1 MASSDVDQKYLGRIA
16 RATQLSNGLVSQS
29 LFQIL
34 GISTLLARRL
44 FRARRLR
51 KLDTT
56 RDTRSLQLYHHII
69 WLSRE
74 GLSLLEVCVLPYTLD
89 GSQGPECQVLS
100 AKLRASFMH
109 IFCLFAN
116 NPPITQASVPVVPT
130 TTTPT
135 PLSPRQDNGQRRDRS
150 GSSASQADRTPK
162 RNSRGRDPTLREPVA
177 SMTSD
182 ASFLTNPYAGIPP
195 GTTPPPGM
203 GVPPGLTRIEIPQPS
218 AFLVPAINFVPLTTE
233 HFKVASRL
241 AASVLPGAHPL
252 RLSVA
257 IEHAAFLWDCVH
269 DHEASRQL
277 ARRAIRELRHAEDEG
292 VTDEMFE
299 DAAEMVGVLG
309 RIMRRR
315 SWEGTPRSGGRRS
328 SEALT
333 STAPAADIPPVP
345 APILEPIAPL
355 PEPPRRPVH
364 MRRDRSAEQLPPDLE
379 GGPVGGSPS
388 ARRTSN
394 GTRRHSHRSSGS
406 RSTRDTVIRRPL
418 DDTPPRPPPKNGR
431 APSDTTPPR
440 PPPKDR
446 PPGSARRPPSSASS
460 TAGASRVS
468 KGKGAASER
477 SSGRRRSSTT
487 AVASSG
493 RRSSAAEPRYGENIT
508 PPPAPRAAAER
519 TSAERTPSE
528 TRRRR
533 ADYRYQE
540 YPAWPAYPAYP
551 AAVDVGGVN
560 GAALD
565 TFGAAYG
572 GDDEQRA
579 R

>member
-1 MASSDVDQKYLGRIA
+1 MASSDVDQKYLGRVA
-16 RATQLSNGLVSQS
+16 RATQSTNPLVSQS

-56 RDTRSLQLYHHII
+56 RDTKSLQLYHHII

-89 GSQGPECQVLS
+89 GQQGPECQVLS

-116 NPPITQASVPVVPT
+116 NPPITQASVPAVPT
-130 TTTPT
+130 SSTPT

-150 GSSASQADRTPK
+150 GSGASQTERTPK
-162 RNSRGRDPTLREPVA
+162 RNSRGRDPTLRDPIA
-177 SMTSD
+177 SITSD

-218 AFLVPAINFVPLTTE
+218 AFLLPAFNFVPMTRE
-233 HFKVASRL
+233 HFNL
-241 AASVLPGAHPL
+241 ATQLAVRDLPSAHPL

-315 SWEGTPRSGGRRS
+315 SWESTPRSGGRRS

-333 STAPAADIPPVP
+333 TTAPAPGIPPVP
-345 APILEPIAPL
+345 APIFEPIAPL
-355 PEPPRRPVH
+355 PEPPRRQPQVH
-364 MRRDRSAEQLPPDLE
+364 VRRDDEIPQDLE
-379 GGPVGGSPS
+379 GGPVGGSPTS
-388 ARRTSN
+388 RRTSN
-394 GTRRHSHRSSGS
+394 GSRRHTHRSSGS
-406 RSTRDTVIRRPL
+406 RSTRETVIRRPL
-418 DDTPPRPPPKNGR
+418 EDTPPRPPPKNGR
-431 APSDTTPPR
+431 TQETPPR

-446 PPGSARRPPSSASS
+446 PSTRTTPASRRTGSVSSA
-460 TAGASRVS
+460 GAPSRIS
-468 KGKGAASER
+468 KGKSPATTAGTT
-477 SSGRRRSSTT
+477 RRRSS
-487 AVASSG
+487 ASRG
-493 RRSSAAEPRYGENIT
+493 RERERRRREEERYGENVT
-508 PPPAPRAAAER
+508 PPSSERRRREEYRYQDYPQYPMYPPPAVQPPPLNG
-519 TSAERTPSE
+519 SS
-528 TRRRR
+528 
-533 ADYRYQE
+533 
-540 YPAWPAYPAYP
+540 
-551 AAVDVGGVN
+551 VGGYAN
-560 GAALD
+560 G
-565 TFGAAYG
+565 YYYS
-572 GDDEQRA
+572 EEERERA

>member
-16 RATQLSNGLVSQS
+16 RQTQLSNGLVSQS

-150 GSSASQADRTPK
+150 GSTASQADRTPK

-203 GVPPGLTRIEIPQPS
+203 GVPPGLTRIEIPAPS

-233 HFKVASRL
+233 HFNAASRL
-241 AASVLPGAHPL
+241 AATVLPSAHPL

-364 MRRDRSAEQLPPDLE
+364 VRRDRSPSQLPPDLE

-388 ARRTSN
+388 TRRTSN
-394 GTRRHSHRSSGS
+394 GTRRHSHRSSRS
-406 RSTRDTVIRRPL
+406 QSTRDTVIRRPL

-431 APSDTTPPR
+431 GPSYDATTPPR

-446 PPGSARRPPSSASS
+446 APSRTTGSTRRPPSTPSS

-487 AVASSG
+487 AVSSTA
-493 RRSSAAEPRYGENIT
+493 RRTAAEARYGENVT
-508 PPPAPRAAAER
+508 PPPAAAAD
-519 TSAERTPSE
+519 ERTPSE

-540 YPAWPAYPAYP
+540 YPAWPAYPP
-551 AAVDVGGVN
+551 AAVDVPGLGGP
-560 GAALD
+560 ALD
-565 TFGAAYG
+565 AYAGMYG